1 MCATNDK
8 TLSVMGSI
16 PFFSVL
22 IANYNNGKYLHDAI
36 DSVLAQTYTKW
47 EIIIVDDGSTDNSRD
62 IYKQYSNNP
71 HIHIYHN
78 DKNLGC
84 GYSKRRCVEIASGEI
99 CGFLDADDVLLP
111 NALEYHVNMHTEHPE
126 VSTVLS
132 RYYRCDELMNVIGES
147 RPLVIAEGK
156 DYFTNRDYL
165 PEHLASFKRSH
176 YLKTQGID
184 STLPAAVDQDLYFK
198 LEETAPVY
206 VSNAF
211 TYKYRLNS
219 NQISQRENSIK
230 AFYWNLIVRH
240 NTCLR
245 RNLSP
250 NEYPIKDLTELI
262 NGMEAEQ
269 HNLMD
274 EIERTR
280 ATKAFR
286 IGRTILH
293 PFHWLRK

>member
-1 MCATNDK
+1 
-8 TLSVMGSI
+8 MGSI
-16 PFFSVL
+16 PLFSVL
-22 IANYNNGKYLHDAI
+22 IANYNNGRFLQEAI
-36 DSVLAQTYTKW
+36 ESVLHQTYKNW
-47 EIIIVDDGSTDNSRD
+47 EIVIVDDGSIDNSND

-84 GYSKRRCVEIASGEI
+84 GYSKRRCIEIASGEI

-111 NALEYHVNMHTEHPE
+111 NALEYHVNTHTEHPE

-211 TYKYRLNS
+211 TYKYRSTPL
-219 NQISQRENSIK
+219 QISQGERWITTL
-230 AFYWNLIVRH
+230 YWNLVVRQR
-240 NTCLR
+240 TCER
-245 RNLSP
+245 RHISP
-250 NEYPIKDLTELI
+250 EEYPIQDLHDLIAEMLNEHNKTKQELI
-262 NGMEAEQ
+262 
-269 HNLMD
+269 
-274 EIERTR
+274 RTR
-280 ATKAFR
+280 SSRAFR
-286 IGRTILH
+286 LGKTILH
-293 PFHWLRK
+293 PFSKRST